1 MIQKKLRVLLAEAGS
16 AEAAVGLRSLYAE
29 SEATLEL
36 TTVSSVASLIATIR
50 IADPEV
56 ILLDL
61 SLADRGSPLDAVRRV
76 SRCAPGV
83 PLIVLADPA
92 DKHHA
97 AQSLTHGA
105 MDYLLKGF
113 LDTHTLDRVLRS
125 ALQRNTLEGL
135 ADLLRDD
142 VTGLYSREGMLTLGA
157 RFQEEARRTGGNLV
171 LICALVENLQTLH
184 DGFGPGAADH
194 ALKEVTEILADSCRR
209 SDVVARLGEAQF
221 AVLAVDAIASSAP
234 VVMNRIHEQLKTRN
248 DKRSP
253 WGPVDLRLSSGAWSA
268 HDHKSMATFL
278 DAVEADLRD
287 AARSAVENQV
297 RETVGSPR

>member
-1 MIQKKLRVLLAEAGS
+1 MIQKKLRILLAEAGS
-16 AEAAVGLRSLYAE
+16 GEATSGLRSLYNE
-29 SEATLEL
+29 SEANLEL

-61 SLADRGSPLDAVRRV
+61 SLTERDKPLDAVRRV

-92 DKHHA
+92 DKHYA
-97 AQSLTHGA
+97 AQCLTHGA

-113 LDTHTLDRVLRS
+113 LDTRTLDRVVRS

-142 VTGLYSREGMLTLGA
+142 ATGLYSREGMLTLGS
-157 RFQEEARRTGGNLV
+157 RFQEEARRTGGSLV
-171 LICALVENLQTLH
+171 LICALVENLQTLR

-194 ALKEVTEILADSCRR
+194 ALKEVTEILAGSCRR

-221 AVLAVDAIASSAP
+221 AILAVDAIASSAP
-234 VVMNRIHEQLKTRN
+234 IMMDRIHEQLKARN
-248 DKRSP
+248 DERSP
-253 WGPVDLRLSSGAWSA
+253 WGPVDLRLSSGTWSA
-268 HDHKSMATFL
+268 HDHNSMATFL
-278 DAVEADLRD
+278 DAVEANLRD
-287 AARSAVENQV
+287 TARSAVENQPG
-297 RETVGSPR
+297 ETVGSPR